1 MIKILCLGDS
11 LTNGARNEYFRDYTQ
26 ELNYLIKNKIKK
38 DNICINES
46 VNGETSSEIL
56 KRATKILFN
65 NSYDFVL
72 LLAGTNDTK
81 VPIPLYIYEK
91 NIIQIIDNANVAGA
105 KVIIGLLPPIYT
117 GLPCYS
123 KTEGNKII
131 KKYNESIIKISK
143 KKKLK
148 VVSFINF
155 KEKFYSDG
163 VHLNY
168 IGYVEMARRWLG
180 AIKDEL

>member
-11 LTNGARNEYFRDYTQ
+11 LTNGARNEYYRDYTQ
-26 ELNYLIKNKIKK
+26 ELNYLIKYKNKK

-56 KRATKILFN
+56 KRSIKILN
-65 NSYDFVL
+65 NNNFDYVL

-81 VPIPLYIYEK
+81 IPIPFNIYEK
-91 NIIQIIDNANVAGA
+91 NILQIIDNCKWAGS
-105 KVIIGLLPPIYT
+105 KIILSTLPPIYT

-123 KTEGNKII
+123 KVEGNKII
-131 KKYNESIIKISK
+131 KKYNEIIIKITK
-143 KKKLK
+143 KKKLR
-148 VVSFINF
+148 FADLRNF
-155 KEKFYSDG
+155 KEKYYSDG

-168 IGYVEMARRWLG
+168 KGYLEMAYKWLG
-180 AIKDEL
+180 ALENEL